1 MTGNTLPI
9 STPSSISTNM
19 HSSLLPSL
27 GWCMERRRTPAIS
40 HAKKYIRTPS
50 GVLDEDQNVKIRT
63 GADAERLSARSPFE
77 NARVLASACALTLV

>member
-40 HAKKYIRTPS
+40 LAKKCIRTPS
-50 GVLDEDQNVKIRT
+50 GGLEDQNVNIRI
-63 GADAERLSARSPFE
+63 GADAERLSARSNFE
-77 NARVLASACALTLV
+77 NTWALASACVLTVV